1 ILKTEGP
8 KVFLNGLIPVESQH
22 NARVVWTFG
31 VESPNIRIASVK
43 QGKEVKHDYEEK
55 FRARLLLDSLTG
67 ALTISQ
73 LETSDSGVY
82 QFQSISS
89 KILSRDFHLT
99 VYSFLPAP
107 SITVTSSVINSSS
120 AAVTVECSVQNS
132 RELKLSW
139 YRGTERLK
147 QTSSPS
153 LPTELTLSLEVDAP
167 DGDDYSCVA
176 ENPVERQTTKLHT
189 KDIQLGNA
197 GIIKTNG
204 SVRHTSAV
212 SVKVL
217 SFFYRRK
224 LIWKIVIFILKIP
237 KFPFNFMF

>member
-1 ILKTEGP
+1 MQERTNVTLQ
-8 KVFLNGLIPVESQH
+8 PVESQH

-31 VESPNIRIASVK
+31 VESPNIRIASANLR
-43 QGKEVKHDYEEK
+43 KEVKCDYEEK

-67 ALTISQ
+67 ALTVSQ

-99 VYSFLPAP
+99 VYTALC
-107 SITVTSSVINSSS
+107 VSSVINSSS
-120 AAVTVECSVQNS
+120 ASVTVECSVQNS

-153 LPTELTLSLEVDAP
+153 LPTMLTLSLEVDAP
-167 DGDDYSCVA
+167 EGDDYSCVA
-176 ENPVERQTTKLHT
+176 ENPVERQTTKLLT

-197 GIIKTNG
+197 GIVKNNG
-204 SVRHTSAV
+204 FVLLLVFICHYFYLKLCSSHFLIASFGITQHVAV
-212 SVKVL
+212 AV
-217 SFFYRRK
+217 
-224 LIWKIVIFILKIP
+224 
-237 KFPFNFMF
+237 

>member
-1 ILKTEGP
+1 LLCYVCTKEQKKAVKARERTNITLQ
-8 KVFLNGLIPVESQH
+8 PVESQH

-43 QGKEVKHDYEEK
+43 LNKEVKCDYEEK
-55 FRARLLLDSLTG
+55 FRDRLLLDSHTG

-73 LETSDSGVY
+73 LEVSDSGVY

-99 VYSFLPAP
+99 VYSFLPKP
-107 SITVTSSVINSSS
+107 SITVTNCSS
-120 AAVTVECSVQNS
+120 ASVTVECSVQNS

-153 LPTELTLSLEVDAP
+153 LPSELILSLDVDAE
-167 DGDDYSCVA
+167 DGGNYSCMA
-176 ENPVERQTTKLHT
+176 ENPVERQTTKLLT

-197 GIIKTNG
+197 ENSSWCQNESTVRLIVSAGI
-204 SVRHTSAV
+204 AL
-212 SVKVL
+212 VL
-217 SFFYRRK
+217 
-224 LIWKIVIFILKIP
+224 ILLLVDHIR
-237 KFPFNFMF
+237 F

>member
-1 ILKTEGP
+1 MP
-8 KVFLNGLIPVESQH
+8 SVFQFCCATFVERTNVTLQPVESQH

-89 KILSRDFHLT
+89 KIL
-99 VYSFLPAP
+99 SFLPAP

-189 KDIQLGNA
+189 KDIQLGNWSFFFTCPILFCSSENSSWCQNEATVRLIVSA
-197 GIIKTNG
+197 GI
-204 SVRHTSAV
+204 AL
-212 SVKVL
+212 VL
-217 SFFYRRK
+217 
-224 LIWKIVIFILKIP
+224 ILLLVDHIR
-237 KFPFNFMF
+237 F

>member
-1 ILKTEGP
+1 MQERTNVTLQ
-8 KVFLNGLIPVESQH
+8 PVESQH

-31 VESPNIRIASVK
+31 VESPNIRIASANLR
-43 QGKEVKHDYEEK
+43 KEVKCDYEEK

-67 ALTISQ
+67 ALTVSQ

-99 VYSFLPAP
+99 VYTALC
-107 SITVTSSVINSSS
+107 VSSVVNSSS
-120 AAVTVECSVQNS
+120 ASVTVECSVQNS

-153 LPTELTLSLEVDAP
+153 LPTMLTLSLEVDAP

-176 ENPVERQTTKLHT
+176 ENPVERQTTKLLT
-189 KDIQLGNA
+189 KDVQLGNA
-197 GIIKTNG
+197 ENSSWCQNEATVRLIVSAGI
-204 SVRHTSAV
+204 AL
-212 SVKVL
+212 VL
-217 SFFYRRK
+217 
-224 LIWKIVIFILKIP
+224 ILLLVDYIR
-237 KFPFNFMF
+237 F